1 MWIFSLI
8 KDIITSKMG
17 NLLNLPKD
25 RQKDEVRYNMSEN
38 NINYK
43 RILVIGDIHGH
54 YTKFKSLYSKLNVSD
69 DDLVIFLG
77 DYIDRGSENLLM
89 IRWIM
94 RESQNDNIIA
104 LRGNHEQMMID
115 CVRNDDI
122 NWIFNGG
129 NETAKEIKSK
139 LEDHPNLMTEV
150 VEFAESLPLFYR
162 RQINGQDYFFCHAGV
177 DPKIPLEE
185 QTAMSLLWI
194 REDFF
199 NHYDGETVIVVG
211 HTPLLLLNP
220 EGSLETWRRDYQKVA
235 FLKNIKPQ
243 WRRNNKILL
252 MDTGSYFPNGCI
264 SCMDMISGELWQSD
278 VD

>member
-1 MWIFSLI
+1 MWIFSLM
-8 KDIITSKMG
+8 KDMIASSVG
-17 NLLNLPKD
+17 NLLKSS
-25 RQKDEVRYNMSEN
+25 QKDEVRCNMAEN
-38 NINYK
+38 DVTYK

-54 YTKFKSLYSKLNVSD
+54 YTRFKSLYNKLNVD
-69 DDLVIFLG
+69 DNDLVIFLG

-94 RESQNDNIIA
+94 RESQNENIIA
-104 LRGNHEQMMID
+104 LRGNHEQMMIN
-115 CVRNDDI
+115 CIREGDI

-139 LEDHPNLMTEV
+139 IKDHPNLMTEI

-185 QTAMSLLWI
+185 QTDKSLLWI
-194 REDFF
+194 RDEFF
-199 NHYDGETVIVVG
+199 NHYDGKSVIVVG

-220 EGSLETWRRDYQKVA
+220 EGSLETWCKDYQKVA
-235 FLKNIKPQ
+235 SIQNVKPQ
-243 WRRNNKILL
+243 WRRNKKILL

-264 SCMDMISGELWQSD
+264 SCMDIISGKLWQSD
-278 VD
+278 DN

>member
-94 RESQNDNIIA
+94 RESRNDNIIA

-115 CVRNDDI
+115 CVRNGDI

-139 LEDHPNLMTEV
+139 LKDHPNLMTEV

-177 DPKIPLEE
+177 DPKVPLEK

>member
-94 RESQNDNIIA
+94 RESRNDNIIA

-115 CVRNDDI
+115 CVRNGDI

-139 LEDHPNLMTEV
+139 LKDHPNLMTEV

-177 DPKIPLEE
+177 DPKVPLEK

-220 EGSLETWRRDYQKVA
+220 EGSLETWRKDYQKVA

>member
-1 MWIFSLI
+1 MWIFSLM
-8 KDIITSKMG
+8 KDMLASKAS
-17 NLLNLPKD
+17 NLLKS
-25 RQKDEVRYNMSEN
+25 RRKEEVRGDMSEN
-38 NINYK
+38 NVNYK

-54 YTKFKSLYSKLNVSD
+54 YTRFKSLYSKLNVTD

-94 RESQNDNIIA
+94 RESQDDNIIA

-115 CVRNDDI
+115 CIREGDI

-139 LEDHPNLMTEV
+139 LTDHPNLMKEI
-150 VEFAESLPLFYR
+150 VEFAEGLPLYHR

-177 DPKIPLEE
+177 DPKISLEE
-185 QTAMSLLWI
+185 QTASSLLWI
-194 REDFF
+194 RDEFF
-199 NHYDGETVIVVG
+199 KHYDGDTVIVVG

-220 EGSLETWRRDYQKVA
+220 EGSLETWCKDYQKVA
-235 FLKNIKPQ
+235 SIKNVKPQ
-243 WRRNNKILL
+243 WRRNKKILL

-264 SCMDMISGELWQSD
+264 SCMDMISGKLWQSD
-278 VD
+278 DV

>member
-1 MWIFSLI
+1 MWIFSLM
-8 KDIITSKMG
+8 KDLITSKTG
-17 NLLNLPKD
+17 NLIKS
-25 RQKDEVRYNMSEN
+25 RQKGEVSYNMSESTV
-38 NINYK
+38 NYK
-43 RILVIGDIHGH
+43 RVLVIGDIHGH
-54 YTKFKSLYSKLNVSD
+54 YTRFKSLYNKLNVTD

-94 RESQNDNIIA
+94 RESQRDNIIA

-115 CVRNDDI
+115 CIREGDI

-139 LEDHPNLMTEV
+139 LKDHPNLMSEV
-150 VEFAESLPLFYR
+150 VEFAESLPLSYR
-162 RQINGQDYFFCHAGV
+162 RQINGQEYFFCHAGV

-185 QTAMSLLWI
+185 QTATSLLWI
-194 REDFF
+194 RDEFF
-199 NHYDGETVIVVG
+199 NHYDGDAVIVVG

-220 EGSLETWRRDYQKVA
+220 EGSLETWRKDYQKVA
-235 FLKNIKPQ
+235 SIENIKPQ
-243 WRRNNKILL
+243 WRRNKKILL

-264 SCMDMISGELWQSD
+264 SCIDIISGKLWQSD
-278 VD
+278 SD